1 MKILLL
7 LSRIETTGVTTH
19 TLDLAEGLVQMGH
32 ELCLITGGVHEKES
46 TRVHDFYNAFENL
59 GVTIK
64 EFKTPNGNFLKKG
77 YTSFATT
84 FQIIKWIRDFDPK
97 VIHAQSPYLTFL
109 PWLLGK
115 KFTTTIH
122 IMYLK
127 RNFKFKNPQHLI
139 AISQESH
146 DYSLKEFRMK
156 KEDITIVHHG
166 VSSRFAKPIPLTE
179 KKQIKLKHRIDED
192 KVIIGFVGSISL
204 RKGTD
209 VLVNALKGLKE
220 ETKQSIQFIFL
231 GGLQDSE
238 EHVWLKEMLAAANL
252 CQLVRVVPF
261 EDPKPF
267 YDIMDVFVLPSRM
280 ESFPLVTLEAMMS
293 QCCVIRSNT
302 EGAYEQIDHGVTGLL
317 FDNENYGQ
325 LTQLLENVISS
336 KTLRQD
342 LGANAKEKALREF
355 TIPAMTE
362 RTLKV
367 YDKIYNY

>member
-19 TLDLAEGLVQMGH
+19 TLDLAEGLVAKGH
-32 ELCLITGGVHEKES
+32 EVCLITGGIYEKES
-46 TRVHDFYNAFENL
+46 ARVNHFYDAFKKL

-64 EFKTPNGNFLKKG
+64 EFETPKGNILKKG

-84 FQIIKWIRDFDPK
+84 FQIIKWINDFDPK

-109 PWLLGK
+109 PWLMGK

-122 IMYLK
+122 ILYLK

-146 DYSLKEFRMK
+146 DFSLKEFGMDK
-156 KEDITIVHHG
+156 KDITIVHHG
-166 VSSRFAKPIPLTE
+166 VSSRFANPVCQDAKNQL
-179 KKQIKLKHRIDED
+179 KQKHNIAQD
-192 KVIIGFVGSISL
+192 KVIVGFVGSLSL

-209 VLVNALKGLKE
+209 ILVNALKDLKE
-220 ETKQSIQFIFL
+220 ETKRNIQFIFL
-231 GGLQDSE
+231 GGLQDSD
-238 EHVWLKEMLAAANL
+238 EHVWLKNMLAEANL
-252 CQLVRVVPF
+252 CNLAHLVPF

-293 QCCVIRSNT
+293 SCCVIRSNT
-302 EGAYEQIDHGVTGLL
+302 EGAYEQIDHGATGLL
-317 FDNENYGQ
+317 FNNEDHTQ
-325 LTQLLENVISS
+325 LTELLEKVISS
-336 KTLRQD
+336 KTLREQ
-342 LGANAKEKALREF
+342 LGTNAKEKALRKF

-367 YDKIYNY
+367 YDKIHNN

>member
-19 TLDLAEGLVQMGH
+19 TLDLTEGLVAKGH
-32 ELCLITGGVHEKES
+32 EVCLITGGVYEKES
-46 TRVHDFYNAFENL
+46 ARVNHFYDAFKNL

-64 EFKTPNGNFLKKG
+64 EFTTPNGNLLKKG

-84 FQIIKWIRDFDPK
+84 IQIIKWIKDFDPK

-109 PWLLGK
+109 PWLMGK

-146 DYSLKEFRMK
+146 DFSLEEFGIK

-166 VSSRFAKPIPLTE
+166 VSSRFATPVPNE
-179 KKQIKLKHRIDED
+179 DKKRLKHKYLMGED

-209 VLVNALKGLKE
+209 VLVNALKNLKE
-220 ETKQSIQFIFL
+220 DTKRNIQFIFL
-231 GGLQDSE
+231 GGLQDSK
-238 EHVWLKEMLAAANL
+238 EHTWLKKLLTEAQL
-252 CQLVRVVPF
+252 CHLVHVVPF

-293 QCCVIRSNT
+293 RCCVIRSNT
-302 EGAYEQIDHGVTGLL
+302 EGAYEQIDDGKTGLL
-317 FDNENYGQ
+317 FENENHGQ
-325 LTQLLENVISS
+325 LTALLEKVIAS
-336 KTLRQD
+336 KTLREELAD
-342 LGANAKEKALREF
+342 NAKEKALREF